1 MMAQRQKRMAVGTL
15 FRKWFGWDSPRSL
28 KTLIVWLF
36 IPVIIECV
44 GLVGF
49 LTYTVAAR
57 QIQVHAYTGIGDT
70 VNQTRKYI
78 DNRLTAIFE
87 QLVALENDIDTLSLI
102 KRLDEDRY
110 GVIQPGD
117 YIRVDRNLERIFSS
131 YYSMLDSILIYFNEG
146 RLMLSKKDYM
156 TSRNT
161 FQYQDWRLRYHGN
174 RTEYYWRSLR
184 ENDIFLSFESKNRIA
199 SLFKMYGDAESHV
212 RGVIMFNLKEDFF
225 RGILEDARISE
236 HGYLIIVSPDG
247 IINFKEDIPNGY
259 QIDGIIQKSLLTAS
273 NPTGQLSVRNSRGE
287 KMKIIYD
294 TISVNQ
300 WKLAAVFPEDD
311 ILNLAAFI
319 KNITLAVMGIILFTA
334 VLLSNLLAKIV
345 TTPLAELTEKVRQ
358 VKAGNLD
365 VPFEAQFP
373 EEIGVLND
381 GISQL
386 LARVRMLI
394 EQVRL
399 EQEQKRLAELDT
411 LQAQIKPHF
420 LYNTLDSIKQLCE
433 LGETREAGA
442 MVAALAKF
450 FRISI
455 SNGREVISIAEEL
468 EHIRNYL
475 VIMKMRYADRFDY
488 DIRVNPETYP
498 CEIIK
503 LTLQPLVENAIYHGI
518 KEKRGLGQVIIDG
531 YIRND
536 RVILEVRDNGAGMT
550 AENLERVRQMQ
561 GKGQPGRSV
570 GLANVARRLQLH
582 YGPEYGLEIDSTPEN
597 GTCVRVQLPVR
608 LMKEGK
614 ANDPGDDC

>member
-1 MMAQRQKRMAVGTL
+1 MLTETP
-15 FRKWFGWDSPRSL
+15 FRKWLGNFLGSPRSL

-36 IPVIIECV
+36 IPVIIGCV
-44 GLVGF
+44 GLVGL

-57 QIQVHAYTGIGDT
+57 QIQANAYTGIGDT
-70 VNQTRKYI
+70 VTQTRKYI

-102 KRLDEDRY
+102 KRLDDDRY

-117 YIRVDRNLERIFSS
+117 YIRIDRHLEQIFSS

-146 RLMLSKKDYM
+146 KLVLAKKDYM
-156 TSRNT
+156 TSRHT
-161 FQYQDWRLRYHGN
+161 FQYPEWRLRHNGS

-184 ENDIFLSFESKNRIA
+184 ENDIFLSLESNNRIA
-199 SLFKMYGDAESHV
+199 SLFKMYGDAESDV

-236 HGYLIIVSPDG
+236 HGYLILANSDG
-247 IINFKEDIPNGY
+247 VISFKKDLPNGY
-259 QIDGIIQKSLLTAS
+259 QIDGAIKRRLLNAS
-273 NPTGQLSVRNSRGE
+273 KPNGRLSVRNSRGE
-287 KMKIIYD
+287 KMRIIYD
-294 TISVNQ
+294 TIAINQ

-311 ILNLAAFI
+311 ILNRAAFI
-319 KNITLAVMGIILFTA
+319 KNITLAVMGIILLTA

-345 TTPLAELTEKVRQ
+345 TTPLAELTIKVRQ

-373 EEIGVLND
+373 EEIGVLNG
-381 GISQL
+381 GISEL
-386 LARVRMLI
+386 LARVRTLI

-475 VIMKMRYADRFDY
+475 VILKMRYADQFDY
-488 DIRVNPETYP
+488 DIRVSPETYP

-518 KEKRGLGQVIIDG
+518 KEKRGPGQIIIDG
-531 YIRND
+531 YIQD
-536 RVILEVRDNGAGMT
+536 DQVILEVRDNGAGMT
-550 AENLERVRQMQ
+550 EETLERVRQMR
-561 GKGQPGRSV
+561 GKDESGHGL

-582 YGPEYGLEIDSTPEN
+582 YGPEYGLEIESTPGI
-597 GTCVRVQLPVR
+597 GTCVRVQLPVLLR
-608 LMKEGK
+608 KEGQ
-614 ANDPGDDC
+614 ANDQGNDC

>member
-1 MMAQRQKRMAVGTL
+1 MVQGENRMKIGSL
-15 FRKWFGWDSPRSL
+15 FGKWFGWESPRSL

-49 LTYTVAAR
+49 LIYTVAAR
-57 QIQVHAYTGIGDT
+57 QIQANAYTGIGDT
-70 VNQTRKYI
+70 VIQTRKYI
-78 DNRLTAIFE
+78 DNRLTAVFE

-102 KRLDEDRY
+102 KRMDEERY
-110 GVIQPGD
+110 GVVQPGD

-131 YYSMLDSILIYFNEG
+131 YYSMLDSILFYFNEG
-146 RLMLSKKDYM
+146 RLVLSKKDYI
-156 TSRNT
+156 TTRIT
-161 FQYQDWRLRYHGN
+161 FHYSDWRLRYNGN

-184 ENDIFLSFESKNRIA
+184 ENDIFLSKESNNRIA
-199 SLFKMYGDAESHV
+199 SLFKMYGDVGSDV
-212 RGVIMFNLKEDFF
+212 RGVIMFNIREDFF

-236 HGYLIIVSPDG
+236 HGYLIIVNPDG
-247 IINFKEDIPNGY
+247 IINFKKDLPNGY
-259 QIDGIIQKSLLTAS
+259 QIDGSIKKRLLGAQKPS
-273 NPTGQLSVRNSRGE
+273 GQLSVHNSRGE
-287 KMKIIYD
+287 RIRIIYD
-294 TISVNQ
+294 TISINQ

-334 VLLSNLLAKIV
+334 VLLSNLLATIV
-345 TTPLAELTEKVRQ
+345 TTPLAELTDKVRQ
-358 VKAGNLD
+358 VKAGHLD
-365 VPFEAQFP
+365 VPFQAQFP
-373 EEIGVLND
+373 EEIGVLNE

-386 LARVRMLI
+386 LDRVRHLI

-399 EQEQKRLAELDT
+399 KQEQKRLAELDA

-433 LGETREAGA
+433 MGETKEAEA

-455 SNGREVISIAEEL
+455 SSGREVITVAEEL

-475 VIMKMRYADRFDY
+475 VILKMRYTDQFDY
-488 DIRVNPETYP
+488 EIRVDPDLYS

-518 KEKRGLGQVIIDG
+518 KEKRGKGRILIDG
-531 YIRND
+531 YVRDGRI
-536 RVILEVRDNGAGMT
+536 ILEVRDNGAGM
-550 AENLERVRQMQ
+550 AEETLERIRQMWRR
-561 GKGQPGRSV
+561 GESGRGL

-582 YGPEYGLEIDSTPEN
+582 YGPEYGLEIESTLGE
-597 GTCVRVQLPVR
+597 GTCVRVQLPFR
-608 LMKEGK
+608 LNKEVK
-614 ANDPGDDC
+614 ANEPGDDR